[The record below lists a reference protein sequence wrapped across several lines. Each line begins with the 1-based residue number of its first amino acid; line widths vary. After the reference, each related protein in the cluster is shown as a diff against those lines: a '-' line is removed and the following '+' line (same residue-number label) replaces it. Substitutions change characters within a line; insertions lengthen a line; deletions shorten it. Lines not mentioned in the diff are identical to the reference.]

1 MTTFDKRE
9 TAFEGKFVLDAELQ
23 FKAEAR
29 RNRMLGLW
37 AAGKLGKSG
46 DEAEAYA
53 ESVVK
58 ADIVEAGSEDVFR
71 KIKRDFEA
79 AGVDQTEHQIRRN
92 MEEFMVK
99 ALESVK
105 AGH

>member
-9 TAFEGKFVLDAELQ
+9 NAFEGKFARDAELQ

-46 DEAEAYA
+46 AGAEAYA
-53 ESVVK
+53 KSLVE
-58 ADIVEAGSEDVFR
+58 ADIAEADSENIYR
-71 KIKRDFEA
+71 KIKADFDA
-79 AGVDQTEHQIRRN
+79 AGVQQTEHQIRRN
-92 MEEFMVK
+92 MAEFMAI

-105 AGH
+105 TGR

>member
-9 TAFEGKFVLDAELQ
+9 NAFEGKFALDAELQ

-46 DEAEAYA
+46 VDAETYA
-53 ESVVK
+53 ESLIK
-58 ADIVEAGSEDVFR
+58 ADIAEAGSEGVYR
-71 KIKRDFEA
+71 KIKADFDG
-79 AGVDQTEHQIRRN
+79 AGVQQTEHQIRRS
-92 MEEFMVK
+92 MAEFMAI

-105 AGH
+105 TGH

>member
-9 TAFEGKFVLDAELQ
+9 NAFEGKFALDAELQ

-46 DEAEAYA
+46 ASAEAYA
-53 ESVVK
+53 ESLVM
-58 ADIVEAGSEDVFR
+58 ADIAAAGSEDVYR
-71 KIKRDFEA
+71 KIKADFDA
-79 AGVDQTEHQIRRN
+79 AGVQQTEHQIRRT
-92 MEEFMVK
+92 MAEFMAI

-105 AGH
+105 TAQ

>member
-9 TAFEGKFVLDAELQ
+9 NAFEGKFARDAELQ
-23 FKAEAR
+23 FKAAAR

-46 DEAEAYA
+46 AEAQAYA
-53 ESVVK
+53 EAVVT
-58 ADIVEAGSEDVFR
+58 ADVVEAGSEDVFR
-71 KIKRDFEA
+71 KIKADFEA

-92 MEEFMVK
+92 MEEFMAK
-99 ALESVK
+99 ALASVK
-105 AGH
+105 AGR